1 MTSQHDNH
9 TNILKALSF
18 KWSMVPTSMSWLLTS
33 PKGQTFVVE
42 SDSIG
47 MSELPSE
54 VLAALAEGSGE
65 RTGMYPTQAFTKPKP
80 PSPR

>member
-1 MTSQHDNH
+1 MTSQHESH

-18 KWSMVPTSMSWLLTS
+18 KWSMVPTGASWLLTS

-47 MSELPSE
+47 MPMLPSE
-54 VLAALAEGSGE
+54 VLTALAEGSGE
-65 RTGMYPTQAFTKPKP
+65 RTGMYPTQAFTKPTAR
-80 PSPR
+80 PS